1 MVRWCFHKNDG
12 YLAPLT
18 LVPYRENGVIDIRK
32 ENNLAQQRITALSIL
47 GMSKKRQFPVGYYPK
62 TLSYK
67 INFNYKVE
75 KLERFI
81 KANSQFNAEMLKLII
96 HQLELKWEEYIGDK
110 LGRLYNIKSEEY
122 QLVLFYMAYKTL
134 KICLT
139 YNDYFD
145 ILKVNEI
152 KRIYDEGINSF
163 IEYQREILPQI
174 AEIIIKK
181 IRNNPNDH
189 ITLKIFQC
197 LNFINKGDNQLK
209 GEINVKDFIQQYQP
223 NTYDDVVK
231 HLYPPFLKQTSYLA
245 R

>member
-1 MVRWCFHKNDG
+1 
-12 YLAPLT
+12 
-18 LVPYRENGVIDIRK
+18 
-32 ENNLAQQRITALSIL
+32 
-47 GMSKKRQFPVGYYPK
+47 
-62 TLSYK
+62 
-67 INFNYKVE
+67 
-75 KLERFI
+75 
-81 KANSQFNAEMLKLII
+81 MLKLII

-174 AEIIIKK
+174 AEIIIK
-181 IRNNPNDH
+181 
-189 ITLKIFQC
+189 
-197 LNFINKGDNQLK
+197 
-209 GEINVKDFIQQYQP
+209 
-223 NTYDDVVK
+223 NT
-231 HLYPPFLKQTSYLA
+231 KQSQ
-245 R
+245 